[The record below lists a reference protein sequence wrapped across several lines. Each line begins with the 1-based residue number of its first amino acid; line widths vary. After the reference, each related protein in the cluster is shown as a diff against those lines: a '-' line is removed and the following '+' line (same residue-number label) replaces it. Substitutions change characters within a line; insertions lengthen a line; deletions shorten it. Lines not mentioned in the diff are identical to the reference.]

1 MAKADSIQNG
11 LKTDATDDVE
21 KSLELLD
28 KVLSEFEEDGPD
40 RMNHNLHH
48 HQHHHHH
55 HNHHHNHHHAAVE
68 PDSPSQGH
76 QSEDDGYM
84 SMNGR
89 RAKFVPDF
97 QPTDEAIA
105 PLQHPQEQQ
114 QQQGHDQQL
123 QDPSEQQ
130 HQQQQQH
137 LQLQQQHSLQIP
149 TDGSYS
155 PPSPEEAERIIS
167 NLLPRISPTTSPKR
181 RQTSENGQTE
191 WRSSHQSSRTSDA
204 ISIGMES
211 DNSSDN
217 KPPSSREETIITK
230 SPTQTTLPKTRP
242 PNAMPQR
249 YASLPCSS
257 PPKLQGSAGPND
269 AGGGSLDGG
278 RNKLGIGISAVH
290 DAVLRGMARLPEPIL
305 NEHPVTIYPGR
316 ASPTRRMPP
325 RTLSGSIERHRDVC
339 RGAGGPYAGS
349 DNSTSTSQE
358 NSSPENNE
366 SEYNESSLSPTHG
379 HLNPLGASLASRIFH
394 PSAQSSPIV
403 APVVLASN
411 QSFLLQPHRGQR
423 GTTTSAMTS
432 GKTGSGGA
440 RKSRHDSDDD
450 ERFSDDSLEESSLP
464 PPPGPPTVPPPPSLS
479 APVTPSK
486 RHSIA
491 WEVNL
496 DDPASFGDP
505 LAANPPKPSATAPSA
520 KVIGRRKNAAKNATS
535 SQSSLESTPSNVK
548 SESNEWPAPPP
559 DIPICSTEDE
569 AASIYSDSDDLIPH
583 IPDVSGRGTYIIRKG
598 RRQRQRLASLESEA
612 SNNGI
617 LPPAVATSGDD
628 HILGLPSPIFPVSMM
643 TPKSR
648 HSIDLGLS
656 ATAKSGVSSLIKP
669 SQSAPQKLPNS
680 VLSPRSRLSLDLSSP
695 TTSELSTNVIKITTP
710 TGNYPS
716 PVSVHH
722 QAVGHVSSPLG
733 APTTVTGSG
742 LPLHHHGGA
751 LNGIM
756 VNGMP
761 VSGPSGTSNGT
772 GGAGSL
778 SKTKPSATNV
788 SSTHIVNLTAASVGV
803 ASGSNQPQSSS
814 SSSSSGSSAAAQSAG
829 NRYSEFKTY
838 SSTFDPLDNPSSGV
852 NGTTNTGA
860 NANGG
865 CGGSNGSVSG
875 VAGGCSNGSDNPLL
889 RVSSLPSMP
898 PPLTSSA
905 TADGLSTPRRELA
918 PPIEEDEEVDSDTQR
933 GVPLRK
939 IEDNIS
945 ALLRGDISVA
955 RVADIPPARRPLGFR
970 LGVHKSESAK
980 EMLLS
985 QAGLGPLPPSPPSS
999 SPEPDSDEFPPLPP
1013 SPTEEPGILHPMHGI
1028 RISSRN
1034 RTGSNNGL
1042 GKHDSMHSY
1051 RDEHPPAIPPHRG
1064 PSINTLKTRSMDAG
1078 FSKSYR
1084 NGSFGSSTSPHAPG
1098 TLPPDLPGCNSRR
1111 RVITGGYQKRTAQSP
1126 REERSLQTSC
1136 SLPETPIFARGCDIP
1151 RTPHRRAPEV
1161 PPHGSGS
1168 RTAPRTNS
1176 TTGSLGSGSVVGISA
1191 SNTIGS
1197 RQRSISQALAN
1208 GEMLRLAG
1216 GPARGWYPKQRHP
1229 RPASTENL
1237 DRLHPQGSLR
1247 AWEAAGTGSRKPLT
1261 LPPNLTPKF
1270 FNKSPREALRRVT
1283 SLLIRK
1289 GNSGTKEKESKKD
1302 RDQHHQHHHQQ
1313 QQQHLQHQQQ
1323 QQQHHYQQPQ
1333 HRDSSTVF
1341 LQRSPGSD
1349 VPDSRGSFPQQSS
1362 QNTTPTTQKKKGFF
1376 KSFWKKSRHYSLEK
1390 Q

>member
-1 MAKADSIQNG
+1 MAKAESIHNG
-11 LKTDATDDVE
+11 IKTDATDDVE

-28 KVLSEFEEDGPD
+28 KVLSEFEEEPD
-40 RMNHNLHH
+40 RT
-48 HQHHHHH
+48 
-55 HNHHHNHHHAAVE
+55 NHHHNHHHHHHHPAVE

-97 QPTDEAIA
+97 QPTDEATA
-105 PLQHPQEQQ
+105 PTHPQVL
-114 QQQGHDQQL
+114 QL
-123 QDPSEQQ
+123 HQPSH
-130 HQQQQQH
+130 HQQP
-137 LQLQQQHSLQIP
+137 QQQHSLPVP
-149 TDGSYS
+149 TDESYS

-167 NLLPRISPTTSPKR
+167 NLLPRISPNTSPKR
-181 RQTSENGQTE
+181 RLAAENGQTE
-191 WRSSHQSSRTSDA
+191 WRSRNQSIRTSDA
-204 ISIGMES
+204 ISIGDS
-211 DNSSDN
+211 DTSGDN
-217 KPPSSREETIITK
+217 KPSSHDETIITTK

-257 PPKLQGSAGPND
+257 PPKLQDLSGSND
-269 AGGGSLDGG
+269 TAGGSLDGG

-325 RTLSGSIERHRDVC
+325 RTLSGSMERHRF
-339 RGAGGPYAGS
+339 PTS

-379 HLNPLGASLASRIFH
+379 HLQPLQGGTPVTSLLSRIFH
-394 PSAQSSPIV
+394 QNATGPPPSSSAAAQHHLHHG
-403 APVVLASN
+403 AT
-411 QSFLLQPHRGQR
+411 HRGHR
-423 GTTTSAMTS
+423 NPHGP
-432 GKTGSGGA
+432 GVIPGLP
-440 RKSRHDSDDD
+440 SRTAGRPDSDD

-505 LAANPPKPSATAPSA
+505 LIITPKSSTAVSS
-520 KVIGRRKNAAKNATS
+520 KVIGRRKPGPKHATS

-548 SESNEWPAPPP
+548 SESNEWPDPP

-583 IPDVSGRGTYIIRKG
+583 IPDINGRGTYIIRKG

-617 LPPAVATSGDD
+617 LAGPDTTPSSQRPDSLGDD
-628 HILGLPSPIFPVSMM
+628 HILRGLPSPVFPASMI

-656 ATAKSGVSSLIKP
+656 AAKTATVAANVALLKSSP
-669 SQSAPQKLPNS
+669 SVPQKLLPNA

-710 TGNYPS
+710 TGSYPS
-716 PVSVHH
+716 PVSAHH
-722 QAVGHVSSPLG
+722 HASSPLG
-733 APTTVTGSG
+733 TPTAPLLHHGPALNGLINNGPLVVGVGGSNSLSKSAKAPTTVVNVSSN
-742 LPLHHHGGA
+742 GGA
-751 LNGIM
+751 ASTSI
-756 VNGMP
+756 VNVG
-761 VSGPSGTSNGT
+761 SGPSG
-772 GGAGSL
+772 A
-778 SKTKPSATNV
+778 
-788 SSTHIVNLTAASVGV
+788 
-803 ASGSNQPQSSS
+803 NQPQSAAPSQPVV
-814 SSSSSGSSAAAQSAG
+814 SA
-829 NRYSEFKTY
+829 RYTEFKTY
-838 SSTFDPLDNPSSGV
+838 SSTFDALQALDNSASG
-852 NGTTNTGA
+852 
-860 NANGG
+860 ANGG
-865 CGGSNGSVSG
+865 NGSAGSTSTGTHLNGCGSG
-875 VAGGCSNGSDNPLL
+875 APTAGGSDNPLL
-889 RVSSLPSMP
+889 RVSSLPTITPS
-898 PPLTSSA
+898 PLTSSA
-905 TADGLSTPRRELA
+905 TAEGLATPRRELA
-918 PPIEEDEEVDSDTQR
+918 PPIEEDEEADSDTQR
-933 GVPLRK
+933 GAPLRK

-1013 SPTEEPGILHPMHGI
+1013 SPTEEPEVMHQMHGI

-1034 RTGSNNGL
+1034 RGSNGAPNGSN
-1042 GKHDSMHSY
+1042 KHDQLIHGY
-1051 RDEHPPAIPPHRG
+1051 REEHPPAIPPHRG

-1176 TTGSLGSGSVVGISA
+1176 TTSSLGSSVVGISA
-1191 SNTIGS
+1191 STTIGS

-1289 GNSGTKEKESKKD
+1289 GNSGTKEKEPKKD
-1302 RDQHHQHHHQQ
+1302 KDKEQPPHHHSQHPQQ
-1313 QQQHLQHQQQ
+1313 YHYQQQ
-1323 QQQHHYQQPQ
+1323 QQQHHH
-1333 HRDSSTVF
+1333 HRDSSSVF

-1349 VPDSRGSFPQQSS
+1349 VTDSRSFPQHSS
-1362 QNTTPTTQKKKGFF
+1362 QHTTPTTQKKKGFF

>member
-1 MAKADSIQNG
+1 MAKADSIHNG
-11 LKTDATDDVE
+11 IKTDTTDDVE

-28 KVLSEFEEDGPD
+28 KVLSEFEEEPD
-40 RMNHNLHH
+40 RMNL
-48 HQHHHHH
+48 
-55 HNHHHNHHHAAVE
+55 HNHHHHPAVE

-97 QPTDEAIA
+97 QPTDEASA
-105 PLQHPQEQQ
+105 PGSQQ
-114 QQQGHDQQL
+114 QQQQQQL
-123 QDPSEQQ
+123 
-130 HQQQQQH
+130 
-137 LQLQQQHSLQIP
+137 LQLQHQPQQEHSLPVP
-149 TDGSYS
+149 TEDESYS

-167 NLLPRISPTTSPKR
+167 NLLPRISPTSSPKR
-181 RQTSENGQTE
+181 RLAEENGQTE
-191 WRSSHQSSRTSDA
+191 WNGRSRNQSIRTSDA
-204 ISIGMES
+204 ISIGDS
-211 DNSSDN
+211 DTSCDN
-217 KPPSSREETIITK
+217 KPSSHEETIVSK

-257 PPKLQGSAGPND
+257 PPKLQDFSGSND
-269 AGGGSLDGG
+269 TGGGSLDGG

-325 RTLSGSIERHRDVC
+325 RTLSGSMERHRFP
-339 RGAGGPYAGS
+339 AS

-379 HLNPLGASLASRIFH
+379 HLHQLQGGTPVNSLISRIFH
-394 PSAQSSPIV
+394 QNPNAPPPPPSGSSTGG
-403 APVVLASN
+403 
-411 QSFLLQPHRGQR
+411 PHRSQR
-423 GTTTSAMTS
+423 VSASGAGMVGVPPRRTS
-432 GKTGSGGA
+432 GRA
-440 RKSRHDSDDD
+440 DSDE

-496 DDPASFGDP
+496 DDPTSFGDP
-505 LAANPPKPSATAPSA
+505 LVTAPKSSTTVSS
-520 KVIGRRKNAAKNATS
+520 KVVGRRKLVPKQATS

-548 SESNEWPAPPP
+548 SESNEWPDPP
-559 DIPICSTEDE
+559 DIPVCSTEDE

-583 IPDVSGRGTYIIRKG
+583 IPDISGRGTYIIRKG
-598 RRQRQRLASLESEA
+598 RRQRQRLASLESEPI
-612 SNNGI
+612 NNGAAATDGQSHPSHHQ
-617 LPPAVATSGDD
+617 PPVHRQQQQQQLASED
-628 HILGLPSPIFPVSMM
+628 HMLRGLPSPVFPASMI

-648 HSIDLGLS
+648 HSIDLGV
-656 ATAKSGVSSLIKP
+656 SGIPKASGLAHIKP
-669 SQSAPQKLPNS
+669 SITGPNQKLPNS

-710 TGNYPS
+710 TGSYSS
-716 PVSVHH
+716 PASAQHH
-722 QAVGHVSSPLG
+722 GLVSSPLG
-733 APTTVTGSG
+733 PVAPSSLHHGPPINGHINAGAPAGSCSNSLSKSKPTT
-742 LPLHHHGGA
+742 
-751 LNGIM
+751 
-756 VNGMP
+756 
-761 VSGPSGTSNGT
+761 SGTSVVTVGPGT
-772 GGAGSL
+772 SCGGS
-778 SKTKPSATNV
+778 
-788 SSTHIVNLTAASVGV
+788 SVG
-803 ASGSNQPQSSS
+803 GNQPQSGAPQQTG
-814 SSSSSGSSAAAQSAG
+814 SSG
-829 NRYSEFKTY
+829 RYSEFKTY
-838 SSTFDPLDNPSSGV
+838 NATFEALQQGLDSSASVVSS
-852 NGTTNTGA
+852 
-860 NANGG
+860 
-865 CGGSNGSVSG
+865 GGSNGCGSNG
-875 VAGGCSNGSDNPLL
+875 PVAGGSGCPNGTDNPLL
-889 RVSSLPSMP
+889 RVSSLPTINA
-898 PPLTSSA
+898 PLTSST
-905 TADGLSTPRRELA
+905 TADTLSTPRRELA

-999 SPEPDSDEFPPLPP
+999 SPEPQDSDEFPPLPP
-1013 SPTEEPGILHPMHGI
+1013 SPAEEPEMLHQMHGI
-1028 RISSRN
+1028 RISSRT
-1034 RTGSNNGL
+1034 RTNGSINGT
-1042 GKHDSMHSY
+1042 GKKDPMIHGY
-1051 RDEHPPAIPPHRG
+1051 REDHPPAIPPHRG

-1176 TTGSLGSGSVVGISA
+1176 TTSSLGSSVVGIS
-1191 SNTIGS
+1191 
-1197 RQRSISQALAN
+1197 
-1208 GEMLRLAG
+1208 
-1216 GPARGWYPKQRHP
+1216 
-1229 RPASTENL
+1229 
-1237 DRLHPQGSLR
+1237 
-1247 AWEAAGTGSRKPLT
+1247 
-1261 LPPNLTPKF
+1261 
-1270 FNKSPREALRRVT
+1270 
-1283 SLLIRK
+1283 
-1289 GNSGTKEKESKKD
+1289 NSGTKEKEAKKD
-1302 RDQHHQHHHQQ
+1302 KE
-1313 QQQHLQHQQQ
+1313 QQQHHQQQ
-1323 QQQHHYQQPQ
+1323 QQQHSQQHQYHYQQHQHHQQPHHPPH
-1333 HRDSSTVF
+1333 HRDSPSVF

-1349 VPDSRGSFPQQSS
+1349 VTDSRSFTQQSS
-1362 QNTTPTTQKKKGFF
+1362 QHTTPTTQKKKGFF

-1390 Q
+1390 P

>member
-1 MAKADSIQNG
+1 MAKAESIHNG
-11 LKTDATDDVE
+11 LKTDTTDDVE

-28 KVLSEFEEDGPD
+28 KVLSEFEEEPD
-40 RMNHNLHH
+40 RTNHLN
-48 HQHHHHH
+48 HHHHH
-55 HNHHHNHHHAAVE
+55 HHHPAVE

-97 QPTDEAIA
+97 QPTDEATA
-105 PLQHPQEQQ
+105 PTHPQ
-114 QQQGHDQQL
+114 
-123 QDPSEQQ
+123 PSSQ
-130 HQQQQQH
+130 HG
-137 LQLQQQHSLQIP
+137 QLQQQHSLPVP
-149 TDGSYS
+149 TDESYS

-167 NLLPRISPTTSPKR
+167 NLLPRISPNTSPKR
-181 RQTSENGQTE
+181 RPMAENGPTE
-191 WRSSHQSSRTSDA
+191 WRSRNQSIRTSDA
-204 ISIGMES
+204 ISIGDS
-211 DNSSDN
+211 DTSGDN
-217 KPPSSREETIITK
+217 KPSSHDETIITK

-257 PPKLQGSAGPND
+257 PPKLQDLTGSND
-269 AGGGSLDGG
+269 AAGGSLDGG

-325 RTLSGSIERHRDVC
+325 RTLSGSMERHRFP
-339 RGAGGPYAGS
+339 AS
-349 DNSTSTSQE
+349 DNSTPSSQE

-379 HLNPLGASLASRIFH
+379 HLQPLQGGTPVNSLLSRIFH
-394 PSAQSSPIV
+394 QNVAAAAVTPPVSSTVGASHHAARSHRLPS
-403 APVVLASN
+403 
-411 QSFLLQPHRGQR
+411 
-423 GTTTSAMTS
+423 SA
-432 GKTGSGGA
+432 GGVMLP
-440 RKSRHDSDDD
+440 SRTAGRPGGDSDD

-505 LAANPPKPSATAPSA
+505 LIATTPKSSTAISS
-520 KVIGRRKNAAKNATS
+520 KVVGRRKPGPKHATS
-535 SQSSLESTPSNVK
+535 SQSSLESTPSNIK
-548 SESNEWPAPPP
+548 SESNEWPDPP

-583 IPDVSGRGTYIIRKG
+583 IPDISGRGTYIIRKG
-598 RRQRQRLASLESEA
+598 RRQRQRLASLDSEA
-612 SNNGI
+612 PNI
-617 LPPAVATSGDD
+617 LPDALSHPMQLQPQQQHKSQRPDSLGDD
-628 HILGLPSPIFPVSMM
+628 HILRGLPSPVFPASMI

-656 ATAKSGVSSLIKP
+656 SANKAGGLGGGVSLLKSSP
-669 SQSAPQKLPNS
+669 SAPQKLPSS

-710 TGNYPS
+710 TGSYPS
-716 PVSVHH
+716 PVPVHH
-722 QAVGHVSSPLG
+722 PPHVSSPLG
-733 APTTVTGSG
+733 AAPSQ
-742 LPLHHHGGA
+742 HHGTVV
-751 LNGIM
+751 LNGLLNHGSSGGSLSKSTKQAAGAAATATVSSNGASSTSI
-756 VNGMP
+756 VNIG
-761 VSGPSGTSNGT
+761 SGPSGT
-772 GGAGSL
+772 
-778 SKTKPSATNV
+778 
-788 SSTHIVNLTAASVGV
+788 
-803 ASGSNQPQSSS
+803 NQPQSAAPSQPPVV
-814 SSSSSGSSAAAQSAG
+814 SA
-829 NRYSEFKTY
+829 RYTEFKTY
-838 SSTFDPLDNPSSGV
+838 SSTFDALQALDTSSS
-852 NGTTNTGA
+852 
-860 NANGG
+860 NGG
-865 CGGSNGSVSG
+865 CGGGAGASTNGGTTGNHLNGCGPGVSS
-875 VAGGCSNGSDNPLL
+875 ASGSDNPLL
-889 RVSSLPSMP
+889 RVSSLPTIT

-905 TADGLSTPRRELA
+905 TAEGLATPRRELA
-918 PPIEEDEEVDSDTQR
+918 PPIEEDEEADSDTQR

-999 SPEPDSDEFPPLPP
+999 SPEPQDSDEFPPLPP
-1013 SPTEEPGILHPMHGI
+1013 SPTEEPEVLHQMHGI

-1034 RTGSNNGL
+1034 RSSNGTPNGGSIS
-1042 GKHDSMHSY
+1042 KHDQLLHGY
-1051 RDEHPPAIPPHRG
+1051 REQDHPPAIPPHRG

-1176 TTGSLGSGSVVGISA
+1176 TTSSLGSSVVGISA
-1191 SNTIGS
+1191 STTIGS

-1289 GNSGTKEKESKKD
+1289 GNSGTKDKESKKD
-1302 RDQHHQHHHQQ
+1302 KEQHQQQHHQPHHHS
-1313 QQQHLQHQQQ
+1313 QHPQHYHYQQQQ
-1323 QQQHHYQQPQ
+1323 QQQHH
-1333 HRDSSTVF
+1333 RDSSSVF

-1349 VPDSRGSFPQQSS
+1349 VTDSRSFPQQSS
-1362 QNTTPTTQKKKGFF
+1362 QHTTPTTQKKKGFF

>member
-48 HQHHHHH
+48 HHHH
-55 HNHHHNHHHAAVE
+55 HNQHHHHHNHHHAAVE

-97 QPTDEAIA
+97 QPTDEANA
-105 PLQHPQEQQ
+105 TLQHPQEQQ
-114 QQQGHDQQL
+114 QQGQDQQL
-123 QDPSEQQ
+123 QDPSL
-130 HQQQQQH
+130 QQQQQPQQQHH
-137 LQLQQQHSLQIP
+137 LPLQQQHSLQIP
-149 TDGSYS
+149 TDESYS

-217 KPPSSREETIITK
+217 KPSSREETIITK

-339 RGAGGPYAGS
+339 RGTGANPYAGS

-379 HLNPLGASLASRIFH
+379 HLNPLGATLASRIFH

-411 QSFLLQPHRGQR
+411 QPFLLQPHRGQR
-423 GTTTSAMTS
+423 GAASSTTKA
-432 GKTGSGGA
+432 KTGPAGA
-440 RKSRHDSDDD
+440 RTSRHDSDDD
-450 ERFSDDSLEESSLP
+450 ERFSDDSLEDSSLP

-505 LAANPPKPSATAPSA
+505 LAPIPPKPSASAPSA

-583 IPDVSGRGTYIIRKG
+583 IPDVSGRGTYVIRKG
-598 RRQRQRLASLESEA
+598 RRQRQRLTSLESDA

-617 LPPAVATSGDD
+617 LPPTVTATGDD

-710 TGNYPS
+710 TGSYPS

-733 APTTVTGSG
+733 APSTGTGGSG
-742 LPLHHHGGA
+742 LPLHQHGGGA

-761 VSGPSGTSNGT
+761 VNGPS
-772 GGAGSL
+772 
-778 SKTKPSATNV
+778 KPPATNV
-788 SSTHIVNLTAASVGV
+788 SSTHIVNLPAAGV

-814 SSSSSGSSAAAQSAG
+814 SSGSSAATQSAG

-838 SSTFDPLDNPSSGV
+838 SSTFDPLDSPSSGV
-852 NGTTNTGA
+852 NGTTSTGA
-860 NANGG
+860 ANGG
-865 CGGSNGSVSG
+865 CGGGSNGSVSG
-875 VAGGCSNGSDNPLL
+875 IAGGCSNGSDNPLL

-918 PPIEEDEEVDSDTQR
+918 PPIEEDEEADSDTQR

-1034 RTGSNNGL
+1034 RTNGSNNGL

-1051 RDEHPPAIPPHRG
+1051 RDDHPPAIPPHRG

-1191 SNTIGS
+1191 STTIGS

-1313 QQQHLQHQQQ
+1313 QQQHQQHHQHQQHQQQ
-1323 QQQHHYQQPQ
+1323 QHQYQQPQ

-1349 VPDSRGSFPQQSS
+1349 VPDSRGNFPQQSS
-1362 QNTTPTTQKKKGFF
+1362 QHTTPTTQKKKGFF

>member
-1 MAKADSIQNG
+1 MCSICF
-11 LKTDATDDVE
+11 TT
-21 KSLELLD
+21 
-28 KVLSEFEEDGPD
+28 FF
-40 RMNHNLHH
+40 H
-48 HQHHHHH
+48 
-55 HNHHHNHHHAAVE
+55 
-68 PDSPSQGH
+68 
-76 QSEDDGYM
+76 
-84 SMNGR
+84 
-89 RAKFVPDF
+89 
-97 QPTDEAIA
+97 
-105 PLQHPQEQQ
+105 
-114 QQQGHDQQL
+114 
-123 QDPSEQQ
+123 
-130 HQQQQQH
+130 
-137 LQLQQQHSLQIP
+137 
-149 TDGSYS
+149 
-155 PPSPEEAERIIS
+155 
-167 NLLPRISPTTSPKR
+167 RISPTSSPKR
-181 RQTSENGQTE
+181 RLAEENGQTE
-191 WRSSHQSSRTSDA
+191 WNGRSRNQSIRTSDA
-204 ISIGMES
+204 ISIGDS
-211 DNSSDN
+211 DTSCDN
-217 KPPSSREETIITK
+217 KPSSHEETIVSK

-257 PPKLQGSAGPND
+257 PPKLQDFSGSND
-269 AGGGSLDGG
+269 TGGGSLDGG

-325 RTLSGSIERHRDVC
+325 RTLSGSMERHRFP
-339 RGAGGPYAGS
+339 AS

-379 HLNPLGASLASRIFH
+379 HLHQLQGGTPVNSLISRIFH
-394 PSAQSSPIV
+394 QNPNAPPPPPSGSSTGG
-403 APVVLASN
+403 
-411 QSFLLQPHRGQR
+411 PHRSQR
-423 GTTTSAMTS
+423 VSASGAGMVGVPPRRTS
-432 GKTGSGGA
+432 GRA
-440 RKSRHDSDDD
+440 DSDE

-496 DDPASFGDP
+496 DDPTSFGDP
-505 LAANPPKPSATAPSA
+505 LVTAPKSSTTVSS
-520 KVIGRRKNAAKNATS
+520 KVVGRRKLVPKQATS

-548 SESNEWPAPPP
+548 SESNEWPDPP
-559 DIPICSTEDE
+559 DIPVCSTEDE

-583 IPDVSGRGTYIIRKG
+583 IPDISGRGTYIIRKG
-598 RRQRQRLASLESEA
+598 RRQRQRLASLESEPI
-612 SNNGI
+612 NNGAAATDGQSHPSHHQ
-617 LPPAVATSGDD
+617 PPVHRQQQQQQLASED
-628 HILGLPSPIFPVSMM
+628 HMLRGLPSPVFPASMI

-648 HSIDLGLS
+648 HSIDLGV
-656 ATAKSGVSSLIKP
+656 SGIPKAPGLAHIKP
-669 SQSAPQKLPNS
+669 SPTGPNQKLPNS

-710 TGNYPS
+710 TGSYSS
-716 PVSVHH
+716 PASAQHH
-722 QAVGHVSSPLG
+722 GLVSSPLG
-733 APTTVTGSG
+733 PVAPSSLHHGPPINGHINAGAPAGSCSNSLSKSKPTT
-742 LPLHHHGGA
+742 
-751 LNGIM
+751 
-756 VNGMP
+756 
-761 VSGPSGTSNGT
+761 SGTS
-772 GGAGSL
+772 
-778 SKTKPSATNV
+778 V
-788 SSTHIVNLTAASVGV
+788 VSVGPGT
-803 ASGSNQPQSSS
+803 SCGGSSVGGNQPQSGASQQTG
-814 SSSSSGSSAAAQSAG
+814 SSG
-829 NRYSEFKTY
+829 RYSEFKTY
-838 SSTFDPLDNPSSGV
+838 NATFEALQQGLDSSASVVSS
-852 NGTTNTGA
+852 
-860 NANGG
+860 
-865 CGGSNGSVSG
+865 GGSNGCG
-875 VAGGCSNGSDNPLL
+875 PNGPVAGGSGCPNGSENPLL
-889 RVSSLPSMP
+889 RVSSLPTINA
-898 PPLTSSA
+898 PLTSSA
-905 TADGLSTPRRELA
+905 TADTLSTPRRELA

-1013 SPTEEPGILHPMHGI
+1013 SPAEEPEMLHQMHGI
-1028 RISSRN
+1028 RISSRT
-1034 RTGSNNGL
+1034 RTNGSINGT
-1042 GKHDSMHSY
+1042 GKKDPMIHGY
-1051 RDEHPPAIPPHRG
+1051 REDHPPAIPPHRG

-1176 TTGSLGSGSVVGISA
+1176 TTSSLGSSVVGISA
-1191 SNTIGS
+1191 STTIGS
-1197 RQRSISQALAN
+1197 GRQRSISQALAN

-1289 GNSGTKEKESKKD
+1289 ALLPRLIVCQKNKGLIN
-1302 RDQHHQHHHQQ
+1302 R
-1313 QQQHLQHQQQ
+1313 
-1323 QQQHHYQQPQ
+1323 QP
-1333 HRDSSTVF
+1333 HKSTDMKPVT
-1341 LQRSPGSD
+1341 
-1349 VPDSRGSFPQQSS
+1349 DSRSFAQQSS
-1362 QNTTPTTQKKKGFF
+1362 QHTTPTTQKKKGFF

-1390 Q
+1390 P

>member
-1 MAKADSIQNG
+1 MRSGLQLLIRTAFFGHLHHYPLGLQKSSSDTVCDGFSCPQQNWLVLAMAKAESIHNG

-28 KVLSEFEEDGPD
+28 KVLSEFEEEPD
-40 RMNHNLHH
+40 LTNHLN
-48 HQHHHHH
+48 HHHHH
-55 HNHHHNHHHAAVE
+55 HHHHPAVE

-97 QPTDEAIA
+97 QPTDEATA
-105 PLQHPQEQQ
+105 PTHPQVLQLPSHQPQQ
-114 QQQGHDQQL
+114 QQ
-123 QDPSEQQ
+123 
-130 HQQQQQH
+130 QQQQQH
-137 LQLQQQHSLQIP
+137 SLPVP
-149 TDGSYS
+149 TDESYS

-167 NLLPRISPTTSPKR
+167 NLLPRISPNTSPKR
-181 RQTSENGQTE
+181 RAAAENGQTE
-191 WRSSHQSSRTSDA
+191 WRSRNQSIRTSDA
-204 ISIGMES
+204 ISIGDS
-211 DNSSDN
+211 DTSGDN
-217 KPPSSREETIITK
+217 KPSSHDETIITK

-257 PPKLQGSAGPND
+257 PPKLQDLSGSND
-269 AGGGSLDGG
+269 AAGGSLDGG

-325 RTLSGSIERHRDVC
+325 RTLSGSMERHRF
-339 RGAGGPYAGS
+339 PTS

-379 HLNPLGASLASRIFH
+379 HLQPLQGGTPVTSLLSRIFH
-394 PSAQSSPIV
+394 QNAPPPSSVSSSHHLHHGAARGNRIP
-403 APVVLASN
+403 PVTGTIPSIPSRASGR
-411 QSFLLQPHRGQR
+411 P
-423 GTTTSAMTS
+423 
-432 GKTGSGGA
+432 
-440 RKSRHDSDDD
+440 DSDD

-505 LAANPPKPSATAPSA
+505 LIITTPNKSSTAVSS
-520 KVIGRRKNAAKNATS
+520 KVVGRRKAGPKHATS
-535 SQSSLESTPSNVK
+535 SQSSLESTPSNIK
-548 SESNEWPAPPP
+548 SESNEWPDPP

-583 IPDVSGRGTYIIRKG
+583 IPDISGRGTYIIRKG

-612 SNNGI
+612 NNSNGGGI
-617 LPPAVATSGDD
+617 LVGPDVPDSLGED
-628 HILGLPSPIFPVSMM
+628 HILRGLPSPVFPASMI

-656 ATAKSGVSSLIKP
+656 ATGKTSVGVSLLKSSP
-669 SQSAPQKLPNS
+669 SAPQKLPNS

-710 TGNYPS
+710 TGSYPS
-716 PVSVHH
+716 PVAAHH
-722 QAVGHVSSPLG
+722 HASSPLG
-733 APTTVTGSG
+733 APPASG
-742 LPLHHHGGA
+742 PLHA
-751 LNGIM
+751 LNGLI
-756 VNGMP
+756 
-761 VSGPSGTSNGT
+761 SNGAGPLAV
-772 GGAGSL
+772 GGSSSL
-778 SKTKPSATNV
+778 SKSTKASTAV
-788 SSTHIVNLTAASVGV
+788 SNGGTSIVNVVGS
-803 ASGSNQPQSSS
+803 SGPAGANQPQSAAPSQPVV
-814 SSSSSGSSAAAQSAG
+814 SA
-829 NRYSEFKTY
+829 RYTEFKTY
-838 SSTFDPLDNPSSGV
+838 SSTFDALQALDNSSSG
-852 NGTTNTGA
+852 GG
-860 NANGG
+860 NGG
-865 CGGSNGSVSG
+865 SGATGGGNTTTTHLNGCIGPGVSTAGGS
-875 VAGGCSNGSDNPLL
+875 SDNPLL
-889 RVSSLPSMP
+889 RVSSLPTIT

-905 TADGLSTPRRELA
+905 TAEGLATPRRELA
-918 PPIEEDEEVDSDTQR
+918 PPIEEDEEADSDTQR
-933 GVPLRK
+933 GAPLRK

-999 SPEPDSDEFPPLPP
+999 SPEPQDSDEFPPLPP
-1013 SPTEEPGILHPMHGI
+1013 SPTEEPEVMHQMHGI

-1034 RTGSNNGL
+1034 RGSNGAPNGSS
-1042 GKHDSMHSY
+1042 KHEQLAHGY
-1051 RDEHPPAIPPHRG
+1051 REDHPPAIPPHRG

-1176 TTGSLGSGSVVGISA
+1176 TTSSLGSSVVGISA
-1191 SNTIGS
+1191 STTIGS

-1247 AWEAAGTGSRKPLT
+1247 AWEAAG
-1261 LPPNLTPKF
+1261 
-1270 FNKSPREALRRVT
+1270 
-1283 SLLIRK
+1283 
-1289 GNSGTKEKESKKD
+1289 NSGTKEKEPKKD
-1302 RDQHHQHHHQQ
+1302 KDKDSHHQHSQQHAQQHYHYQQ
-1313 QQQHLQHQQQ
+1313 QQQQ
-1323 QQQHHYQQPQ
+1323 QQQHH
-1333 HRDSSTVF
+1333 HRDSSSVF

-1349 VPDSRGSFPQQSS
+1349 VTDSRSFPQHSS
-1362 QNTTPTTQKKKGFF
+1362 QHTTPTTQKKKGFF

>member
-1 MAKADSIQNG
+1 MG
-11 LKTDATDDVE
+11 
-21 KSLELLD
+21 
-28 KVLSEFEEDGPD
+28 G
-40 RMNHNLHH
+40 
-48 HQHHHHH
+48 
-55 HNHHHNHHHAAVE
+55 
-68 PDSPSQGH
+68 
-76 QSEDDGYM
+76 
-84 SMNGR
+84 
-89 RAKFVPDF
+89 
-97 QPTDEAIA
+97 
-105 PLQHPQEQQ
+105 
-114 QQQGHDQQL
+114 
-123 QDPSEQQ
+123 
-130 HQQQQQH
+130 
-137 LQLQQQHSLQIP
+137 
-149 TDGSYS
+149 
-155 PPSPEEAERIIS
+155 
-167 NLLPRISPTTSPKR
+167 ISPTSSPKR
-181 RQTSENGQTE
+181 RLAAENGQTE
-191 WRSSHQSSRTSDA
+191 WNGRSRNESIRTSDA
-204 ISIGMES
+204 ISIGDS
-211 DNSSDN
+211 DTSGDN
-217 KPPSSREETIITK
+217 KPSSHEETVVSK

-257 PPKLQGSAGPND
+257 PPKLQDFSGSND
-269 AGGGSLDGG
+269 TGGGSLDGG

-325 RTLSGSIERHRDVC
+325 RTLSGSMERHRFP
-339 RGAGGPYAGS
+339 AS

-379 HLNPLGASLASRIFH
+379 HLHQLQGGTPVNSLISRIFH
-394 PSAQSSPIV
+394 QNPNAPPPPSSSHNPSGPTAGSHRSQRMSASGV
-403 APVVLASN
+403 PMAGAP
-411 QSFLLQPHRGQR
+411 
-423 GTTTSAMTS
+423 
-432 GKTGSGGA
+432 
-440 RKSRHDSDDD
+440 SRRTAGRADSDE

-505 LAANPPKPSATAPSA
+505 LVTAPKSSTTVSSKQSSTLRRSPLRDGLRA
-520 KVIGRRKNAAKNATS
+520 GSSWKTSPSGRKEVRGHIIANVCEVIPRVVEPASDSYRSCSELDPAVIPCGSVSPSFLVRKVVGRRKLVPKHATS

-548 SESNEWPAPPP
+548 SESNEWPDPP
-559 DIPICSTEDE
+559 DIPVCSTEDE

-583 IPDVSGRGTYIIRKG
+583 IPDITGRGTYIIRKG
-598 RRQRQRLASLESEA
+598 RRQRQRLASLESDPV
-612 SNNGI
+612 NNGG
-617 LPPAVATSGDD
+617 PAVPAADGQSNPSQHHQLPSQHRQQQQQAVSDD
-628 HILGLPSPIFPVSMM
+628 HMLRGLPSPVFPASMI

-648 HSIDLGLS
+648 HSIDLGM
-656 ATAKSGVSSLIKP
+656 SGMPKAAHCKP
-669 SQSAPQKLPNS
+669 SSSASNQKLPNS

-710 TGNYPS
+710 TGSYPS
-716 PVSVHH
+716 PASAHH
-722 QAVGHVSSPLG
+722 HGLVSSPLG
-733 APTTVTGSG
+733 PPIHNGLINPAASNTSGSG
-742 LPLHHHGGA
+742 SNSLSKGAVGGTSV
-751 LNGIM
+751 IT
-756 VNGMP
+756 V
-761 VSGPSGTSNGT
+761 GPSG
-772 GGAGSL
+772 L
-778 SKTKPSATNV
+778 S
-788 SSTHIVNLTAASVGV
+788 
-803 ASGSNQPQSSS
+803 SGSNQPQA
-814 SSSSSGSSAAAQSAG
+814 SGTGSG
-829 NRYSEFKTY
+829 RYSEFKTY
-838 SSTFDPLDNPSSGV
+838 NATFEALDSSVSGTGVGSSAGHLNGCGPNVVPGV
-852 NGTTNTGA
+852 NGS
-860 NANGG
+860 G
-865 CGGSNGSVSG
+865 CP
-875 VAGGCSNGSDNPLL
+875 NGSDNPLL
-889 RVSSLPSMP
+889 RVSSLPTIT

-905 TADGLSTPRRELA
+905 TADTLSTPRRELA

-999 SPEPDSDEFPPLPP
+999 SPEPQDSDEFPPLPP
-1013 SPTEEPGILHPMHGI
+1013 SPTEEPEMLHQMHGI
-1028 RISSRN
+1028 RISSRT
-1034 RTGSNNGL
+1034 RTNGSINGT
-1042 GKHDSMHSY
+1042 GKKDPMIHGY
-1051 RDEHPPAIPPHRG
+1051 REEHPPAIPPHRG

-1176 TTGSLGSGSVVGISA
+1176 TTSSLGSSVVGISA
-1191 SNTIGS
+1191 STTIGS

-1289 GNSGTKEKESKKD
+1289 AKETDVGAVRGREA
-1302 RDQHHQHHHQQ
+1302 
-1313 QQQHLQHQQQ
+1313 
-1323 QQQHHYQQPQ
+1323 
-1333 HRDSSTVF
+1333 DSSAFSISSWRVHGK
-1341 LQRSPGSD
+1341 SYPHKGS
-1349 VPDSRGSFPQQSS
+1349 SS
-1362 QNTTPTTQKKKGFF
+1362 G
-1376 KSFWKKSRHYSLEK
+1376 R
-1390 Q
+1390 

>member
-11 LKTDATDDVE
+11 LKTEPTDDVE

-28 KVLSEFEEDGPD
+28 KVLSEFEEEPD
-40 RMNHNLHH
+40 RMNHHH
-48 HQHHHHH
+48 HLHHHHH
-55 HNHHHNHHHAAVE
+55 HHHPAVE

-105 PLQHPQEQQ
+105 TSPLQQPAE
-114 QQQGHDQQL
+114 
-123 QDPSEQQ
+123 
-130 HQQQQQH
+130 HQQPPEQEPSHYEPQQR
-137 LQLQQQHSLQIP
+137 QQHSLP
-149 TDGSYS
+149 SDETYS

-181 RQTSENGQTE
+181 RLATENGQTE
-191 WRSSHQSSRTSDA
+191 WRNRSQSIRTSDA
-204 ISIGMES
+204 ISIGDS

-217 KPPSSREETIITK
+217 KPSSREETIISK

-257 PPKLQGSAGPND
+257 PPKLHGSSGPND

-316 ASPTRRMPP
+316 ASPSRRMPP

-339 RGAGGPYAGS
+339 RGAYPGS

-366 SEYNESSLSPTHG
+366 SEYNESSLSPAHG
-379 HLNPLGASLASRIFH
+379 HLHQLGLHPVPAAPAVAAAITSRIFH
-394 PSAQSSPIV
+394 TAHGPPPS
-403 APVVLASN
+403 SN
-411 QSFLLQPHRGQR
+411 QHYPLPRGQR
-423 GTTTSAMTS
+423 ASGSA
-432 GKTGSGGA
+432 GA
-440 RKSRHDSDDD
+440 ASRTSRHDSDD

-505 LAANPPKPSATAPSA
+505 LVMPAAKPAAAASA
-520 KVIGRRKNAAKNATS
+520 KVIGRRKAAAKTVNS
-535 SQSSLESTPSNVK
+535 SQSSLESTPSNAVK
-548 SESNEWPAPPP
+548 SESNEWPAPP

-569 AASIYSDSDDLIPH
+569 AASIYSDSDDLIPQ
-583 IPDVSGRGTYIIRKG
+583 IPDVSGRGTYVIRKG
-598 RRQRQRLASLESEA
+598 RRQRQRLTSLESEA
-612 SNNGI
+612 ATNSNSG
-617 LPPAVATSGDD
+617 LLVATDSREPHKQQPVARAAVIGDD
-628 HILGLPSPIFPVSMM
+628 HILGLPSPVFPASLM

-656 ATAKSGVSSLIKP
+656 SSSSKAAGVSLIKP

-695 TTSELSTNVIKITTP
+695 TTSELSANVIKITTP

-716 PVSVHH
+716 PGASAHHPVSH
-722 QAVGHVSSPLG
+722 GHVSSPLG
-733 APTTVTGSG
+733 PPTTVPGMPS
-742 LPLHHHGGA
+742 LHHGSS
-751 LNGIM
+751 LNGIT
-756 VNGMP
+756 VNGAIA
-761 VSGPSGTSNGT
+761 SAGNGHSNN
-772 GGAGSL
+772 GSL
-778 SKTKPSATNV
+778 SKSKPTANV
-788 SSTHIVNLTAASVGV
+788 SSTCIVNV
-803 ASGSNQPQSSS
+803 APGSSGANQPQSSAPQPIV
-814 SSSSSGSSAAAQSAG
+814 SA
-829 NRYSEFKTY
+829 RYTEFKTY
-838 SSTFDPLDNPSSGV
+838 SSTFDALQALESTA
-852 NGTTNTGA
+852 NG
-860 NANGG
+860 ANGG
-865 CGGSNGSVSG
+865 LQNGCGPSGGSVNSVSG
-875 VAGGCSNGSDNPLL
+875 CPNGSDNPLL
-889 RVSSLPSMP
+889 RVSSLPTMG
-898 PPLTSSA
+898 PPLPTSA

-985 QAGLGPLPPSPPSS
+985 QAGLGPLPPSPPST
-999 SPEPDSDEFPPLPP
+999 SPEPQDSDEFPPLPP
-1013 SPTEEPGILHPMHGI
+1013 SPTEEPEILHQMHGI
-1028 RISSRN
+1028 RISSRTRPN
-1034 RTGSNNGL
+1034 GSNNGT
-1042 GKHDSMHSY
+1042 GKHDSALHGY

-1176 TTGSLGSGSVVGISA
+1176 TTGSLGSSVVGISA
-1191 SNTIGS
+1191 STTIGN

-1216 GPARGWYPKQRHP
+1216 GPARGWYPKQRNP

-1289 GNSGTKEKESKKD
+1289 GNSGTKEKESKKE
-1302 RDQHHQHHHQQ
+1302 REQHHHQHPQ
-1313 QQQHLQHQQQ
+1313 QQQH
-1323 QQQHHYQQPQ
+1323 QQQHH
-1333 HRDSSTVF
+1333 RDSSSGF

-1349 VPDSRGSFPQQSS
+1349 GADSRNFPQPSS
-1362 QNTTPTTQKKKGFF
+1362 QHTTPTTQKKKGFF

>member
-11 LKTDATDDVE
+11 IKTETTDDVE

-28 KVLSEFEEDGPD
+28 KVLSEFEDE
-40 RMNHNLHH
+40 
-48 HQHHHHH
+48 QEVA
-55 HNHHHNHHHAAVE
+55 HAPVE

-97 QPTDEAIA
+97 QPTDEANVPSP
-105 PLQHPQEQQ
+105 PLPV
-114 QQQGHDQQL
+114 
-123 QDPSEQQ
+123 P
-130 HQQQQQH
+130 
-137 LQLQQQHSLQIP
+137 P
-149 TDGSYS
+149 DGKYS

-167 NLLPRISPTTSPKR
+167 NLLPRISPLTSPARKTNS
-181 RQTSENGQTE
+181 TSSSSNITRSPVHSNIYHQHHHNSGHAE
-191 WRSSHQSSRTSDA
+191 WRTRNLIRHSDSLSSSVSDKA
-204 ISIGMES
+204 
-211 DNSSDN
+211 
-217 KPPSSREETIITK
+217 PSNDVTIIAK

-242 PNAMPQR
+242 SNVLPTR

-257 PPKLQGSAGPND
+257 PPKQTDPSEPS
-269 AGGGSLDGG
+269 GGSLDDG
-278 RNKLGIGISAVH
+278 RNKLGGIGISAVH
-290 DAVLRGMARLPEPIL
+290 DAVLRGMTRMPEPIV

-316 ASPTRRMPP
+316 ASPPRRI
-325 RTLSGSIERHRDVC
+325 LSRNLSNSIERHRDVC
-339 RGAGGPYAGS
+339 RKGNYAS
-349 DNSTSTSQE
+349 DNSSSQE

-366 SEYNESSLSPTHG
+366 SENNSSLSPTNG
-379 HLNPLGASLASRIFH
+379 VQININYNTNLVSNRIF
-394 PSAQSSPIV
+394 
-403 APVVLASN
+403 
-411 QSFLLQPHRGQR
+411 
-423 GTTTSAMTS
+423 TS
-432 GKTGSGGA
+432 GIDYV
-440 RKSRHDSDDD
+440 RPSRQRMHPDSDE
-450 ERFSDDSLEESSLP
+450 ERFSEDSLEESSLP

-496 DDPASFGDP
+496 DDPASFEDP
-505 LAANPPKPSATAPSA
+505 LTIPKMGSGST
-520 KVIGRRKNAAKNATS
+520 KVVGRRKSGKNVND
-535 SQSSLESTPSNVK
+535 SQSSLESTPSNK
-548 SESNEWPAPPP
+548 KCESNEWPDPP

-569 AASIYSDSDDLIPH
+569 AASLYSDSDELIPH
-583 IPDVSGRGTYIIRKG
+583 IPDISGRGTYIIRKG
-598 RRQRQRLASLESEA
+598 RRRQRLESVDSNA
-612 SNNGI
+612 SNN
-617 LPPAVATSGDD
+617 LPIPGSELLPTTT
-628 HILGLPSPIFPVSMM
+628 LPSPVFPVSMM
-643 TPKSR
+643 MPKSR

-656 ATAKSGVSSLIKP
+656 SSLSSSGAIKP
-669 SQSAPQKLPNS
+669 SHSAPQQLPSS

-695 TTSELSTNVIKITTP
+695 TSELSTNVRKITTP
-710 TGNYPS
+710 TGIIPTHLQQQQQLLQSSQSLNNNNNNNSLNNNKPNQS
-716 PVSVHH
+716 SNNNFSTTCVNNNNNSNNNSI
-722 QAVGHVSSPLG
+722 AV
-733 APTTVTGSG
+733 
-742 LPLHHHGGA
+742 
-751 LNGIM
+751 
-756 VNGMP
+756 
-761 VSGPSGTSNGT
+761 
-772 GGAGSL
+772 GAGSL
-778 SKTKPSATNV
+778 VGSVLTAGNGSGSQCASSLNQQQQQPIV
-788 SSTHIVNLTAASVGV
+788 SS
-803 ASGSNQPQSSS
+803 
-814 SSSSSGSSAAAQSAG
+814 
-829 NRYSEFKTY
+829 RYTEFKTY
-838 SSTFDPLDNPSSGV
+838 SSTFDGLQALENSNSLNNNNNSNNSS
-852 NGTTNTGA
+852 NNNNNNSINRGA
-860 NANGG
+860 VIG
-865 CGGSNGSVSG
+865 NGSTVVSG
-875 VAGGCSNGSDNPLL
+875 SDSDNSLM
-889 RVSSLPSMP
+889 RVSSLPTV
-898 PPLTSSA
+898 TSPHPGVA

-999 SPEPDSDEFPPLPP
+999 SPDQDSDEFPPLPP
-1013 SPTEEPGILHPMHGI
+1013 SPLEEPEVIHQMHGI
-1028 RISSRN
+1028 CITSRN
-1034 RTGSNNGL
+1034 RSSANR
-1042 GKHDSMHSY
+1042 HDSHS
-1051 RDEHPPAIPPHRG
+1051 REEHPPAVPPHRG

-1084 NGSFGSSTSPHAPG
+1084 NGTHASTSPHAPG

-1111 RVITGGYQKRTAQSP
+1111 RIITGGYQKRTAQSP

-1168 RTAPRTNS
+1168 RTAPRANTN
-1176 TTGSLGSGSVVGISA
+1176 TTSSLGSSVVGIGTS
-1191 SNTIGS
+1191 TVGG
-1197 RQRSISQALAN
+1197 RQRSISQAFAN

-1229 RPASTENL
+1229 RPASTEHL

-1247 AWEAAGTGSRKPLT
+1247 AWEAGTGSRKPLT

-1289 GNSGTKEKESKKD
+1289 GHAGSKEKESRKEKD
-1302 RDQHHQHHHQQ
+1302 RSDREA
-1313 QQQHLQHQQQ
+1313 
-1323 QQQHHYQQPQ
+1323 YT
-1333 HRDSSTVF
+1333 SSSVF

-1349 VPDSRGSFPQQSS
+1349 VTDSGSYSHHNHHNNQQQQQHYHSS
-1362 QNTTPTTQKKKGFF
+1362 QQTTPTTQKKKGFF
-1376 KSFWKKSRHYSLEK
+1376 KSLWKKSRHYSLEK

>member
-1 MAKADSIQNG
+1 MPCPFIQYSG
-11 LKTDATDDVE
+11 F
-21 KSLELLD
+21 SRP
-28 KVLSEFEEDGPD
+28 F
-40 RMNHNLHH
+40 NHTGDTL
-48 HQHHHHH
+48 
-55 HNHHHNHHHAAVE
+55 
-68 PDSPSQGH
+68 G
-76 QSEDDGYM
+76 
-84 SMNGR
+84 
-89 RAKFVPDF
+89 
-97 QPTDEAIA
+97 
-105 PLQHPQEQQ
+105 
-114 QQQGHDQQL
+114 
-123 QDPSEQQ
+123 
-130 HQQQQQH
+130 
-137 LQLQQQHSLQIP
+137 
-149 TDGSYS
+149 
-155 PPSPEEAERIIS
+155 
-167 NLLPRISPTTSPKR
+167 
-181 RQTSENGQTE
+181 
-191 WRSSHQSSRTSDA
+191 
-204 ISIGMES
+204 GM
-211 DNSSDN
+211 
-217 KPPSSREETIITK
+217 
-230 SPTQTTLPKTRP
+230 
-242 PNAMPQR
+242 
-249 YASLPCSS
+249 
-257 PPKLQGSAGPND
+257 
-269 AGGGSLDGG
+269 
-278 RNKLGIGISAVH
+278 
-290 DAVLRGMARLPEPIL
+290 
-305 NEHPVTIYPGR
+305 
-316 ASPTRRMPP
+316 
-325 RTLSGSIERHRDVC
+325 
-339 RGAGGPYAGS
+339 
-349 DNSTSTSQE
+349 
-358 NSSPENNE
+358 
-366 SEYNESSLSPTHG
+366 
-379 HLNPLGASLASRIFH
+379 
-394 PSAQSSPIV
+394 
-403 APVVLASN
+403 
-411 QSFLLQPHRGQR
+411 
-423 GTTTSAMTS
+423 
-432 GKTGSGGA
+432 
-440 RKSRHDSDDD
+440 
-450 ERFSDDSLEESSLP
+450 
-464 PPPGPPTVPPPPSLS
+464 
-479 APVTPSK
+479 
-486 RHSIA
+486 
-491 WEVNL
+491 
-496 DDPASFGDP
+496 
-505 LAANPPKPSATAPSA
+505 
-520 KVIGRRKNAAKNATS
+520 VIGRRKNAAKNATS

-583 IPDVSGRGTYIIRKG
+583 IPDVSGRGTYVIRKG

-612 SNNGI
+612 CNNGI
-617 LPPAVATSGDD
+617 PPAVAASGDD

-680 VLSPRSRLSLDLSSP
+680 
-695 TTSELSTNVIKITTP
+695 ITTP

-733 APTTVTGSG
+733 APTGSVTG

-761 VSGPSGTSNGT
+761 VNGPSGTSNGT
-772 GGAGSL
+772 GAGGSL
-778 SKTKPSATNV
+778 SKTKPPATNV
-788 SSTHIVNLTAASVGV
+788 SSTHIVNLSTPGGT
-803 ASGSNQPQSSS
+803 SGSNQPQSSS
-814 SSSSSGSSAAAQSAG
+814 SSGSSAAPQSAG

-838 SSTFDPLDNPSSGV
+838 SSTFDPLDSPSSGV
-852 NGTTNTGA
+852 NGTTNIGA
-860 NANGG
+860 ANGG
-865 CGGSNGSVSG
+865 CGSNGSVSG

-918 PPIEEDEEVDSDTQR
+918 PPIEEDEEGDSDTQR

-999 SPEPDSDEFPPLPP
+999 SPEPQDSDEFPPLPP

-1034 RTGSNNGL
+1034 RTNGSNNGL

-1051 RDEHPPAIPPHRG
+1051 RDDHPPAIPPHRG

-1191 SNTIGS
+1191 STTIGS

-1289 GNSGTKEKESKKD
+1289 GTGMWGFRCPEKRNTRPTETD
-1302 RDQHHQHHHQQ
+1302 RE
-1313 QQQHLQHQQQ
+1313 L
-1323 QQQHHYQQPQ
+1323 
-1333 HRDSSTVF
+1333 T
-1341 LQRSPGSD
+1341 
-1349 VPDSRGSFPQQSS
+1349 
-1362 QNTTPTTQKKKGFF
+1362 
-1376 KSFWKKSRHYSLEK
+1376 
-1390 Q
+1390 